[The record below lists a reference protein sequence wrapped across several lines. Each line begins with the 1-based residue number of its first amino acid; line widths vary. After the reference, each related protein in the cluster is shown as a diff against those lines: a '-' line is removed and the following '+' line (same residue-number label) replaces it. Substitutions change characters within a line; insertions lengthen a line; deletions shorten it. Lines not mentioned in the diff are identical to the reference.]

1 MDVGCGVPQRVRGL
15 GVGVGWGGGEERVEG
30 GVGKISWKFP
40 GNLDRDGEGPS
51 VQKMI
56 L

>member
-1 MDVGCGVPQRVRGL
+1 MGG
-15 GVGVGWGGGEERVEG
+15 GWGESGG
-30 GVGKISWKFP
+30 GVRNSLDISGNFP
-40 GNLDRDGEGPS
+40 GDLDRDGEGPS